1 MKVVALLED
10 NQIRWLS
17 APLQIK
23 SPVQVILE
31 IPDEAITTPVYQEV
45 VSPAERLARILGEDF
60 KSNTE
65 IAEFQCLTEA
75 LFGEGYCY
83 IPEKSDQE
91 ILGDILSEKYA

>member
-10 NQIRWLS
+10 NQIRWLN

-23 SPVQVILE
+23 SPVQVIVE
-31 IPDEAITTPVYQEV
+31 IPDEAITKPVHQEI
-45 VSPAERLARILGEDF
+45 VSPSERLAQILGENF
-60 KSNTE
+60 KDNTD
-65 IAEFQCLTEA
+65 ITEFQRLTEV

>member
-10 NQIRWLS
+10 NQIRWLN

-31 IPDEAITTPVYQEV
+31 IPDEAITKPVYQEV
-45 VSPAERLARILGEDF
+45 VSPAERLARILGENF

-65 IAEFQCLTEA
+65 AAEFICLTEA
-75 LFGEGYCY
+75 LFGEGYY
-83 IPEKSDQE
+83 YVPEKSDQE